1 MYVHGRHWLEYD
13 TVAFAVLLIGLGIV
27 ELLALSI

>member
-1 MYVHGRHWLEYD
+1 MYAHGRHWLEYD
-13 TVAFAVLLIGLGIV
+13 TVALAVLLIGLGVV